1 MSRDLI
7 AAALDCAARGW
18 HVFPLTPRGKYPLRG
33 FTAWEQHAT
42 TDPDLITRFWAWRPC
57 NIGIACG
64 PSHLV
69 VIDLDTPKP
78 GEHPPTGHA
87 EPGLTTGQDVFRH
100 LCERH
105 GQPYPADTFTVTTRR
120 GGTHL
125 YFTAPPAITLGNTSG
140 NKGNGL
146 GRLIDTRGRGGY
158 VVGASSHVALPDGTG
173 TYTITNPT
181 PPAPLP
187 AWLAARLAPP
197 PTPATRPAS
206 TRPHLADLDHLDH
219 ARLSRYGH
227 AALSGE
233 IERVAGAPVGGRNR
247 ALNLAAWKLG
257 KLISRGVIPRE
268 VVERALTSAAEA
280 ANAQGDPNSPREIAA
295 VITAGIT
302 AGMRA

>member
-1 MSRDLI
+1 MSRGLI

-42 TDPDLITRFWAWRPC
+42 TDPDVIARFWERRPC
-57 NIGIACG
+57 NIGVACG

-69 VIDLDTPKP
+69 VIDLDRPKP
-78 GEHPPTGHA
+78 GERPPADHA
-87 EPGLTTGQDVFRH
+87 TRGLTTGEDVFRD

-105 GQPYPADTFTVTTRR
+105 GQPYPADTLTVTTRR

-125 YFTAPPAITLGNTSG
+125 YFTAPPGITLGNTSG
-140 NKGNGL
+140 DKGNGL

-158 VVGASSHVALPDGTG
+158 VVGPGSHVALPDGTG
-173 TYTITNPT
+173 TYTITNPA

-187 AWLAARLAPP
+187 AWLAALLATP
-197 PTPATRPAS
+197 PTATTPPAGMRP
-206 TRPHLADLDHLDH
+206 RLADLDHV
-219 ARLSRYGH
+219 RLSRYGR
-227 AALSGE
+227 AALAGE
-233 IERVAGAPVGGRNR
+233 VERVAGAPVGGRNR

-257 KLISRGVIPRE
+257 KLIARGVLPRE
-268 VVERALTSAAEA
+268 VVEHALTDAAEA
-280 ANAQGDPNSPREIAA
+280 ANARGNPNSPREIAA
-295 VITAGIT
+295 VIAAGIT